1 MANCH
6 DVFQKFYEAIKLDK
20 SKRDNLESGKNA
32 LREKIRK
39 HFKEEKKAAP
49 PKFHTQGSYAMGTI
63 INPVDGEYDIDDGI
77 YLQNLEQDKSKWP
90 EPETVHQWI
99 LDAVDDH
106 TKDKPVDK
114 RTCVRVIY
122 AGEYHIDLPIYCMHE
137 GKPYLAEKGEAGWHV
152 SDPKGITN
160 WFMDELV
167 QKGDQ
172 LKRVVCYFKAWADA
186 KPKSPSLPS
195 GLVLTVLAAEGFQ
208 GDIRDDVSYAQTIS
222 SVLTRLNISTVIKN
236 PNDASE
242 DLAQRISKA
251 EMDNFKVCLATLVKN
266 AEQALKEQDKEKACK
281 IWIREFGERF
291 SILGK
296 NKEHEMA
303 ESLSDA
309 INKGELYIK
318 TGGPSVIIG
327 KTKENDPEFRRIPS
341 SRSWRAS

>member
-1 MANCH
+1 MADCH
-6 DVFQKFYEAIKLDK
+6 DVFQKFYEAIRLDK
-20 SKRDNLESGKNA
+20 SKKDNLESGKKA

-39 HFKEEKKAAP
+39 HFKENKKVTP
-49 PKFHTQGSYAMGTI
+49 PKFYTQGSYAMGTI
-63 INPVDGEYDIDDGI
+63 INPVDGEYDIDDGV

-90 EPETVHQWI
+90 EAETVHQWV

-106 TKDKPVDK
+106 TKNKPIDK
-114 RTCVRVIY
+114 RTCIRVIY

-137 GKPYLAEKGEAGWHV
+137 GKPYLAEKSDMGWHI
-152 SDPKGITN
+152 SDPRKITS
-160 WFMDELV
+160 WFKNELINN
-167 QKGDQ
+167 GEQ
-172 LKRVVCYFKAWADA
+172 LKRIICFFKAWADS

-195 GLVLTVLAAEGFQ
+195 GLVLTILATEGFQ
-208 GDIRDDVSYAQTIS
+208 GDIHEDVSYAKTIA
-222 SVLTRLNISTVIKN
+222 SVLDRLNISTVIRN

-242 DLAQRISKA
+242 DLSERLSKA
-251 EMDNFKVCLATLVKN
+251 EMDNFKVRLAALVKN
-266 AEQALKEQDKEKACK
+266 AEEAIKEQDKEKACK

-291 SILGK
+291 PLF
-296 NKEHEMA
+296 NEDKEREMA

-318 TGGPSVIIG
+318 AGAPSIIVG